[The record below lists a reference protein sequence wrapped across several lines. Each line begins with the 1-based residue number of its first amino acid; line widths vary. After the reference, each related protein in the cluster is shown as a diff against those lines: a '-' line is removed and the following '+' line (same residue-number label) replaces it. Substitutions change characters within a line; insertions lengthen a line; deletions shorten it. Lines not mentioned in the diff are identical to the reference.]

1 MIAAAVVD
9 ASVAIKWVLPEPG
22 SEQAHAIRPARLHAP
37 ALLRV
42 ECGSALWR
50 RSRQGEFSRADA
62 REMLAIIVQAPV
74 LLAPDESLASAAL
87 ELSFQL
93 DHPIYDCLYVA
104 LARYLNL
111 PLITADARL
120 LRSSARSERRGCEVL
135 SLAKISL
142 I

>member
-1 MIAAAVVD
+1 
-9 ASVAIKWVLPEPG
+9 
-22 SEQAHAIRPARLHAP
+22 
-37 ALLRV
+37 
-42 ECGSALWR
+42 
-50 RSRQGEFSRADA
+50 
-62 REMLAIIVQAPV
+62 MLAIIVQAPV
-74 LLAPDESLASAAL
+74 LLAPDESLASAVL